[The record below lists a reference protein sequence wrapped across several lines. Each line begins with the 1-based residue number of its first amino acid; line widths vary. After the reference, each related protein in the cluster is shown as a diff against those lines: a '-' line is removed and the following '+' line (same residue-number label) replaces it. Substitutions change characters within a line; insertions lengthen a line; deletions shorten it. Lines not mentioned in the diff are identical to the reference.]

1 MPKTKI
7 TALYCRVA
15 REDDDAIALQEAMLK
30 EYSREHGYDI
40 VFVYA
45 DNGESG
51 LNFDRPALSRLEA
64 DINAG
69 RVSTVIVRSIDRIS
83 RDYIKNLEWV
93 EKNRCIGV
101 SFISISDGFGV
112 SHFDVLSRSI
122 REFLAPKKNF
132 EKNPK
137 NFLVTT

>member
-15 REDDDAIALQEAMLK
+15 REDDEAIALQESILR
-30 EYSREHGYDI
+30 EYSSEHGYDI

-45 DNGESG
+45 DNGASG

-69 RVSTVIVRSIDRIS
+69 LVGTVIVRSIDRIS
-83 RDYIKNLEWV
+83 RDFIKNYEWI
-93 EKNRCIGV
+93 EKNRCSGV
-101 SFISISDGFGV
+101 SFISISDGFGG

-122 REFLAPKKNF
+122 REYLVSKKKS
-132 EKNPK
+132 EKNLK